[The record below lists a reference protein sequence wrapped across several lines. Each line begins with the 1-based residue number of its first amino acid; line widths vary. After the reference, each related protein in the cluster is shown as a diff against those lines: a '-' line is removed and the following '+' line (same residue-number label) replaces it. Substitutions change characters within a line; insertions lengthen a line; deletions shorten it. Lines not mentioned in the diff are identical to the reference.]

1 MVGQYQSRSGVFGP
15 DMVRRSRLGS
25 VCSGASGY
33 GKSCFGGA
41 AQGGLGGVRHRL
53 FWLGGLAMA
62 RHGNAGHGSAR

>member
-1 MVGQYQSRSGVFGP
+1 MVGQYQSRPGVFGS

-41 AQGGLGGVRHRL
+41 AQGGSVWARSGREWHGEAVQFRR
-53 FWLGGLAMA
+53 GMA
-62 RHGNAGHGSAR
+62 